1 MRSQLRRS
9 VNWIVVPVCLLLPYL
24 SHAGEE
30 SPNDVTVTVNTA
42 TVLNTMRGGIG
53 ASWHAIEEPIPHSET
68 PDPLFGLKSHGGSGW
83 GAYPPADD
91 DGARFLVDRLWPR
104 GLKRE
109 ALKLDE
115 WLKEA
120 APSDSLRRWFGHDPK
135 KWEEFRRRYFEEL
148 DRRPDAWRPILES
161 ARNGAVTL
169 LYSAKETRQNNAVAL
184 KEYLES
190 KRKEV

>member
-1 MRSQLRRS
+1 MIR
-9 VNWIVVPVCLLLPYL
+9 
-24 SHAGEE
+24 
-30 SPNDVTVTVNTA
+30 
-42 TVLNTMRGGIG
+42 
-53 ASWHAIEEPIPHSET
+53 
-68 PDPLFGLKSHGGSGW
+68 LKR
-83 GAYPPADD
+83 AYDPPADD